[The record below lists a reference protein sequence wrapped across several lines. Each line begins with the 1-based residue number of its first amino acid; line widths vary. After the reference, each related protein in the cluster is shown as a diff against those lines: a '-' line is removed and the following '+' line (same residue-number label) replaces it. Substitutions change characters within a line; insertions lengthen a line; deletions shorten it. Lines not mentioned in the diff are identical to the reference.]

1 MAKRPYAVIFAKA
14 ADRQLRKLPKT
25 VQQRIVLEA
34 ENLSVNPRPVG
45 SIKLESEDEL
55 YRFRVGDYRVIYQ
68 IGDEQLIVL
77 IVRIA
82 HRKDAYRN
90 Q

>member
-1 MAKRPYAVIFAKA
+1 MAKQPYAVVFAKA
-14 ADRQLRKLPKT
+14 ADRQLRKLPKN

-34 ENLSVNPRPVG
+34 ESLSVNPRPVG
-45 SIKLESEDEL
+45 SIKLEGEDEL
-55 YRFRVGDYRVIYQ
+55 YRIRVGDYRVIYQ